1 MIKKKLNSYA
11 VLRVLLAVGS
21 LVSLVLASGAGS
33 QWN

>member
-1 MIKKKLNSYA
+1 MFKKKWNSYVA
-11 VLRVLLAVGS
+11 LRVLLAVGS